1 LHSKRR
7 TRQGIRGIL
16 WWKHRRDAWYGTLC
30 RAFDNF
36 FFSLRFYSNPQNL
49 YLTTIQKPFYFVR
62 FDMFNTW
69 HLACYCMRAM
79 FSTITTTFF
88 FCCVLRPS
96 GMGGWHSRIS
106 YTFDSVVLEKH
117 VPLWYPLLDC
127 HLHPSSRRSRYV
139 NCHSCQRLAL
149 PQLYVVSQASILSPH
164 QTRSARSLSRPQH
177 FLLAVH
183 SPQSTRRASWEFLAQ
198 STGATIGRYSLSGRT
213 GQAMHVRLS
222 SGMLHCPAQGGSTD
236 VAILLLFSHCFVSI

>member
-1 LHSKRR
+1 MTDGETNKQGFYLHSKRR

-183 SPQSTRRASWEFLAQ
+183 SPQSTPRKLRILGAEPGRHHWSVFFVGAHWSSHACEAEFWHAALPCTRRK
-198 STGATIGRYSLSGRT
+198 
-213 GQAMHVRLS
+213 H
-222 SGMLHCPAQGGSTD
+222 
-236 VAILLLFSHCFVSI
+236 